1 MSARADRDP
10 HAAQGMRLAKQYQR
24 MFEMEGVKL
33 RFHED
38 A

>member
-1 MSARADRDP
+1 
-10 HAAQGMRLAKQYQR
+10 

-38 A
+38 ALSAISRRAIGRKTGA